1 VTKAIGIDV
10 GGSKVAA
17 CLVDLD
23 RGAVVESLRVPTQ
36 PERGGQAVLDEC
48 IRLARALRG
57 DGEVAAGGVPVGVG
71 ICELVSPAGD
81 ITSAATLD
89 WRDLDLNLAFGGPV
103 VVESDVRA
111 AAVGE
116 ARLGAGVGCA
126 SFVYVT
132 VGTGVAFSL
141 IIAGSPYLGARGHAL
156 ILGSP
161 PVESTASGAALSRL
175 AGTTSAEEVFERA
188 DGAQLVQ
195 DGTRD
200 LGRALAW
207 LVNALDPELLVVG
220 GGLGLR
226 SDYREAA
233 VAEMRKWI
241 DSSNSDEEMLR
252 VVPAELGAD
261 AGAVGV
267 ALLAAERSLRA

>member
-1 VTKAIGIDV
+1 VTSAIGIDI
-10 GGSKVAA
+10 GGSKIAV
-17 CLVDLD
+17 CLVDVE
-23 RGAVVESLRVPTQ
+23 RGVVVESVRVPTQ
-36 PERGGQAVLDEC
+36 PERGGRAVLADC
-48 IRLARALRG
+48 VRLAGDLGG
-57 DGEVAAGGVPVGVG
+57 DGPVAPRRVPVGIG
-71 ICELVSPAGD
+71 ICELVSPDGE
-81 ITSAATLD
+81 ITSAATVD
-89 WRDLDLNLAFGGPV
+89 WRDVDLNLAFGGPV

-111 AAVGE
+111 AAVAE
-116 ARLGAGVGCA
+116 ARLGAGRGCS

-141 IIAGSPYLGARGHAL
+141 IIAGAPYLGARGNAL

-161 PVESTASGAALSRL
+161 PVEATASGAALSKL

-188 DGAQLVQ
+188 DRAELVR

-207 LVNALDPELLVVG
+207 LFNALDPELLVVG

-226 SDYREAA
+226 DDYREAA
-233 VAEMRKWI
+233 VAEMENWI
-241 DSSNSDEEMLR
+241 DESHSEHLR
-252 VVPAELGAD
+252 VVPAELGVD
-261 AGAVGV
+261 AGAVGG

>member
-10 GGSKVAA
+10 GGSKIAA
-17 CLVDLD
+17 CLVDVD
-23 RGAVVESLRVPTQ
+23 QGVVVESLRVPTQ
-36 PERGGQAVLDEC
+36 PERGGPAVLADC
-48 IRLARALRG
+48 IGLAGALGLNGPDARR
-57 DGEVAAGGVPVGVG
+57 EVPVGVG
-71 ICELVSPAGD
+71 ICELVSPTGQ

-89 WRDLDLNLAFGGPV
+89 WRRTDLSLAFGGPV

-116 ARLGAGVGCA
+116 SRLGAGRDCS

-141 IIAGSPYLGARGHAL
+141 IIAGTPYLGARGNAL

-175 AGTTSAEEVFERA
+175 AGTGSAEEVFERA
-188 DGAQLVQ
+188 DAAELVR

-207 LVNALDPELLVVG
+207 LFNALDPELVVVG

-226 SDYREAA
+226 SDYREEA
-233 VAEMRKWI
+233 VSEMRRWI
-241 DSSNSDEEMLR
+241 DASNRSHVR
-252 VVPAELGAD
+252 VVAAELGAD

-267 ALLAAERSLRA
+267 ALLAAERRLRA